1 LPVWVAYHPRMNE
14 SEHDNV
20 WFYVDAARQQQ
31 GPVSGE
37 DLQARYAQG
46 QLRADTLVWQAGMA
60 EWQPLRQAIALPPP
74 AVPNLD
80 DPLPSSAS
88 IMPPDAPINRTD
100 IVYAGF
106 WRRVAA
112 YELDSFILS
121 IASYI
126 VVLPIAMVMGMG
138 AQHAMLQPS
147 ADPSEAFSSMWP
159 MLAVMYLLIFA
170 MQAVYFAWM
179 HSRPAQAT
187 LGKMAVGIKVA
198 RSDGSRISFG
208 RGILRWL
215 ALFVSAL
222 PLGLGFLMA
231 AFTERKQA
239 LHDILCDT
247 IVVDRWAYTDKPE
260 LQTRGLD
267 GVTIAVLAILG
278 AMLLL
283 GIGALVLIVAAL
295 GSGQWH

>member
-1 LPVWVAYHPRMNE
+1 
-14 SEHDNV
+14 
-20 WFYVDAARQQQ
+20 
-31 GPVSGE
+31 
-37 DLQARYAQG
+37 
-46 QLRADTLVWQAGMA
+46 
-60 EWQPLRQAIALPPP
+60 
-74 AVPNLD
+74 
-80 DPLPSSAS
+80 
-88 IMPPDAPINRTD
+88 
-100 IVYAGF
+100 
-106 WRRVAA
+106 
-112 YELDSFILS
+112 
-121 IASYI
+121 
-126 VVLPIAMVMGMG
+126 
-138 AQHAMLQPS
+138 
-147 ADPSEAFSSMWP
+147 
-159 MLAVMYLLIFA
+159 
-170 MQAVYFAWM
+170 M
-179 HSRPAQAT
+179 HSRPAEAT

-278 AMLLL
+278 VMLLL